1 MGSLGARM
9 VLFVDLFQTLA
20 GHVSVNLRRRNIRMS
35 QHHLQGAKVGPV
47 LQQMGGK
54 GMPDTM
60 RRELS
65 PNARLLSVSA
75 DDLPERLTGHA
86 RTSSGDEQVTAGLF
100 LQQHWPAV
108 FQILPHMVRRFLPYR
123 HDAFLAPL
131 SHARKGPKG
140 KVQLLNLEPDQFT
153 HSKSRSI
160 KNLQHRAIPA
170 AQRFGAVGL
179 LKEPR

>member
-1 MGSLGARM
+1 
-9 VLFVDLFQTLA
+9 
-20 GHVSVNLRRRNIRMS
+20 
-35 QHHLQGAKVGPV
+35 
-47 LQQMGGK
+47 
-54 GMPDTM
+54 M

-65 PNARLLSVSA
+65 PNARLLSVGA
-75 DDLPERLTGHA
+75 DGLPERLPGHA
-86 RTSSGDEQVTAGLF
+86 RTPSRDEQVTAGLF
-100 LQQHWPAV
+100 LQQHRPAV
-108 FQILPHMVRRFLPYR
+108 LQILPHMVRRFLPYR

-140 KVQLLNLEPDQFT
+140 KVQLLNLEPDQFA

-179 LKEPR
+179 LKEPRDFPAGEKPGERFEGPRGHNLFRGITLDHPIPEKEPEEQTRSRERP